1 MRKRSGYQPKP
12 VRPDAHEHLI
22 NGFLPLRA
30 ATNEVMRLRVI
41 NHGAMERVV
50 SGKATRAEA
59 VDLRNVFITAR
70 SLAEIGVGSDY
81 LDEFKAAQMAVI
93 ALILR
98 GQASGKYLF
107 TGPELTAVNLGME
120 VHDLQMDNCTIE
132 VFEQAIKRAV
142 ANKDA
147 GVPA

>member
-1 MRKRSGYQPKP
+1 MRKRSAY
-12 VRPDAHEHLI
+12 RPRPIRHDAHSHLI

-41 NHGAMERVV
+41 NHGALERVV

-70 SLAEIGVGSDY
+70 SLAEIGVGSDW
-81 LDEFKAAQMAVI
+81 LEEFKAAQMAVI

-98 GQASGKYLF
+98 GEKTGRYGF
-107 TGPELTAVNLGME
+107 TGPELTAVNLAMA
-120 VHDLQMDNCTIE
+120 VHDEQIDGCTID
-132 VFEQAIKRAV
+132 VFERAIKRAV
-142 ANKDA
+142 ENKDA